1 MAQFAQQVN
10 GVRQLGVSFAL
21 DDFGT
26 GYTSFRILKEVRFDI
41 IKIDGQFIRD
51 IHTDRDNQ
59 ALMKAMIDI
68 AAHFE
73 MMVIAEAVEKQEE
86 MFFLRDLNVDC
97 LQGYLFGRP
106 EVTPIW
112 ADKTEVINLPG

>member
-1 MAQFAQQVN
+1 M
-10 GVRQLGVSFAL
+10 
-21 DDFGT
+21 
-26 GYTSFRILKEVRFDI
+26 KEVRFDI

-73 MMVIAEAVEKQEE
+73 MMVIAEAVEKQKE

>member
-1 MAQFAQQVN
+1 
-10 GVRQLGVSFAL
+10 
-21 DDFGT
+21 
-26 GYTSFRILKEVRFDI
+26 
-41 IKIDGQFIRD
+41 
-51 IHTDRDNQ
+51 
-59 ALMKAMIDI
+59 
-68 AAHFE
+68 
-73 MMVIAEAVEKQEE
+73 